1 MDSNMKEVLDS
12 LTDTVRLCRGY
23 EKVKSIQPV
32 TIKNEYGCVQ
42 EIARIEYENG
52 HTVDVDIG
60 CDSGMAAIYDI
71 AKYLMYH

>member
-12 LTDTVRLCRGY
+12 LTNTVRLCRGQ
-23 EKVKSIQPV
+23 EKVKSIQPM
-32 TIKNEYGCVQ
+32 TIKDEHGCVQ

-52 HTVDVDIG
+52 HTVGVNIS
-60 CDSGMAAIYDI
+60 CDSGMVAIYDI